1 MAETIQNNELRK
13 AQNKISRGENPELV
27 LTHFARSLTNKL
39 IHAPTT
45 KLKQAGALE
54 QADLLV
60 KAREILGLNDEDVIK
75 DLGKSNQENSDELEI
90 DAPIPTT
97 QTLQ

>member
-1 MAETIQNNELRK
+1 M
-13 AQNKISRGENPELV
+13 
-27 LTHFARSLTNKL
+27 
-39 IHAPTT
+39 IHSPTA

-54 QADLLV
+54 QADLLA
-60 KAREILGLNDEDVIK
+60 KAREILGLDDEDVMK
-75 DLGKSNQENSDELEI
+75 DSGKSNQENSDQREI

>member
-1 MAETIQNNELRK
+1 M
-13 AQNKISRGENPELV
+13 
-27 LTHFARSLTNKL
+27 
-39 IHAPTT
+39 IHAPTA

-54 QADLLV
+54 QADLLA
-60 KAREILGLNDEDVIK
+60 KAREILGLDDEDVIK
-75 DLGKSNQENSDELEI
+75 GLGKTDQKNSDEREI